1 MLFKGDAMSDPSTH
15 SAAASSAFAR
25 AALTALWQRSGRAW
39 EALRAKVFVW
49 RNTGNRSAATAL
61 AWVALAAVV
70 LAVVLLN
77 TCSDAPDLAQRP
89 SAVQP
94 AAVRINPLAELVDRI
109 DTLDDQVAELSDQ
122 VAALEDQRQAS
133 NRSTPRPAAASH
145 TTASQPAQQ
154 QPGAAWLTPT
164 DLDRSLSKFSQ
175 SLQEPTK

>member
-1 MLFKGDAMSDPSTH
+1 MTDPSTQPV
-15 SAAASSAFAR
+15 AASSAFARAR
-25 AALTALWQRSGRAW
+25 AALTALWQRIGSGY

-77 TCSDAPDLAQRP
+77 TCSDAPDFAQRP

-94 AAVRINPLAELVDRI
+94 AAVQINPLAELVDRI

-154 QPGAAWLTPT
+154 PPGAAWSTPT
-164 DLDRSLSKFSQ
+164 DLDRSLTQFSKT
-175 SLQEPTK
+175 LQEQPQ